1 MVGGVLVEKDAENV
15 KKDMDLQIVNIKQTL
30 EVVQKTLKS
39 QETTIKEM
47 ERAYSNLLQPQK
59 NNQKGKD
66 VTQTQTSK
74 GGVLA

>member
-1 MVGGVLVEKDAENV
+1 M
-15 KKDMDLQIVNIKQTL
+15 
-30 EVVQKTLKS
+30 
-39 QETTIKEM
+39 KEM

-66 VTQTQTSK
+66 VAQTQTSK

>member
-59 NNQKGKD
+59 NNQKGKE
-66 VTQTQTSK
+66 VAQTQTSK

>member
-47 ERAYSNLLQPQK
+47 ERMYSNLLQPQK
-59 NNQKGKD
+59 NNQKGKE
-66 VTQTQTSK
+66 VSQTQTSK